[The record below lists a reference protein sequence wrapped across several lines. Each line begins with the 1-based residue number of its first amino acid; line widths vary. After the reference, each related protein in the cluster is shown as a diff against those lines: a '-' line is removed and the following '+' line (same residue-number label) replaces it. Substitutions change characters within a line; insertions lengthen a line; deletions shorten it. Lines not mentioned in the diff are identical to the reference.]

1 MLTKEKK
8 IIENLTTKEEL
19 HSFWTKVN
27 HTPLQYANMEHLTH
41 SEQPM
46 EPKEFSQTS
55 QDGLTMHHHS
65 DHSESVTYQNTDT
78 IELSDLTVLI
88 SKTQSK
94 IL

>member
-1 MLTKEKK
+1 MLMKEKK

-55 QDGLTMHHHS
+55 QDGPMMPHNL
-65 DHSESVTYQNTDT
+65 DHSELVTYQNTAT
-78 IELSDLTVLI
+78 IEQLDQIVLT
-88 SKTQSK
+88 SRTP
-94 IL
+94 